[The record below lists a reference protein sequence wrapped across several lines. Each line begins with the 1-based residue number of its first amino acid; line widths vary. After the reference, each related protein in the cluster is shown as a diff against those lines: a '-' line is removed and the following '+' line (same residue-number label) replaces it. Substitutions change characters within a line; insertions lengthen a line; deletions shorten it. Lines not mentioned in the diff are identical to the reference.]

1 MIAGAV
7 FVVGI
12 AGAAAGV
19 VEVVVAGVEVVAAG
33 VEVAGVTCAAAFAVV
48 VPVPEASAE
57 GCAAVGVCAAFF
69 FAKRFCKNAFLYAIS
84 LLSV

>member
-1 MIAGAV
+1 MIVGVV
-7 FVVGI
+7 FVVGV
-12 AGAAAGV
+12 AGAAG
-19 VEVVVAGVEVVAAG
+19 VEVVVAGVEAAG
-33 VEVAGVTCAAAFAVV
+33 VPCAAAFAVV
-48 VPVPEASAE
+48 APVPEASAE